1 MHVMTRVDRVPH
13 SRSQYMVVLAVV
25 RYGCIRSAGT
35 AHGESWASGPAG
47 PLCRV
52 EPACGG
58 RLLARRRVGRPR
70 RGVDVYSGAST
81 RARQRQGHQN
91 LAAAAAAPTVL
102 LYEACRGYQ
111 MLTVL
116 LLHKGLHQLSPA
128 LTQIFFVHEFMM
140 TQ

>member
-58 RLLARRRVGRPR
+58 RLLARPTPGGRRLQWCQHARAAETGPSKSGSGVNSLCCTR
-70 RGVDVYSGAST
+70 RAGLSNAHG
-81 RARQRQGHQN
+81 
-91 LAAAAAAPTVL
+91 
-102 LYEACRGYQ
+102 
-111 MLTVL
+111 L
-116 LLHKGLHQLSPA
+116 LLPHKGLHQLSPA
-128 LTQIFFVHEFMM
+128 DFLRP
-140 TQ
+140 